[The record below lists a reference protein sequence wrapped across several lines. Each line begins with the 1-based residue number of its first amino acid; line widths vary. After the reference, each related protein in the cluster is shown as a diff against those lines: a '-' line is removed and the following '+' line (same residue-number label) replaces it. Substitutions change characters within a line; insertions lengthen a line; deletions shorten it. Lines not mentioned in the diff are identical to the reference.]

1 MASIKMSDIKQLQGD
16 IKQQLEIR
24 GSLKGYNEFK
34 KALKEASPE
43 LRRAMDKEI
52 RDILKPVVSSARA
65 AVPAQPLSGWRL
77 GNARTGDPDG
87 ARTPDWDQATVRKGI
102 TIKQGGK
109 RSRGNSTQ
117 SAWKIQNASAAGEVF
132 EVAKARRTK
141 PSGDIF
147 TKALTLYHGNT
158 SRLIWAAWDKAGGE
172 KKLSRDVEAVV
183 KMYEGKLERELR
195 AVKG

>member
-1 MASIKMSDIKQLQGD
+1 MASIKVSDIKQLGGD
-16 IKQQLEIR
+16 VKQQLEIR
-24 GSLKGYNEFK
+24 GSVKGYNEFK
-34 KALKEASPE
+34 KALKEADPK

-52 RDILKPVVSSARA
+52 RDILKPVVSSARS
-65 AVPAQPLSGWRL
+65 AVPEQPLSGWRL
-77 GNARTGDPDG
+77 GNDRTGPQ
-87 ARTPDWDQATVRKGI
+87 RMPDWDQATVRKGI

-117 SAWKIQNASAAGEVF
+117 SAWKLQNASAAGEVF
-132 EVAKARRTK
+132 EVAKKQRTK
-141 PSGDIF
+141 PSGGVF
-147 TKALTLYHGNT
+147 TSALTLYHGNT

-172 KKLSRDVEAVV
+172 KKLSREVLAVV